1 MKCITNL
8 FIRVATTNNSRFPH
22 AISLLSS
29 ARKLLSHGQEHE
41 IVHQILTTVPN
52 KGQENQYHSLV
63 AAEAPTVF
71 ITQGYV

>member
-1 MKCITNL
+1 MNRVADF
-8 FIRVATTNNSRFPH
+8 FIGIATTNNSRFSH